1 MLLSVNEFTAG
12 GPLQVSP
19 RRVLAAASDVAATAA
34 EKCSALPGDDS
45 TATDRPTDGYGG
57 TPPAT
62 ATATVTATAATHA
75 RGDRNTPTHG
85 CHDSRGEGPWT

>member
-1 MLLSVNEFTAG
+1 MLLSVNGFTVG
-12 GPLQVSP
+12 RTLQLSP
-19 RRVLAAASDVAATAA
+19 RRMLVAASDVAATAA

-45 TATDRPTDGYGG
+45 TVTDTRTDDYRG

-62 ATATVTATAATHA
+62 ATVTVTAAAATHTSV
-75 RGDRNTPTHG
+75 DRNTPTHG